1 MARHSVRGVIAVS
14 AIVALALTGCG
25 EKETGSG
32 GNGGGGGSSDELT
45 IQPLQQIDKE
55 GKPVEAKSDADP
67 ADPAGDGNAKCEG
80 VVLGFAGALT
90 GDNAALGK
98 NIRWGME
105 VAIKAHN
112 DANPDCQVEV
122 KEFDTEGAPEKAT
135 QVAPSIIGDASII
148 GLLGPAFSGETN
160 AVGGQFAEAG
170 LPALSASATNPTL
183 SQNGWKTFFRG
194 LANDAVQGPALAAYV
209 KDEMK
214 PEKVCLIKDD
224 SDYGKGFAEE
234 LKAGLGDLVTC
245 EADTKTKDKEF
256 SAIVTQVKDADVDA
270 VIYAGYYAEAAPLA
284 QQLKEGGVDA
294 TFVSG
299 DGVNDPA
306 FVDGAGSASEGAIL
320 SCPCGPAPEEF
331 AADYEEV
338 SGGTAPGVYSTEG
351 YDLATIM
358 LKAIDS
364 GVTTREAMLEF
375 VTNYEGDGLARHYK
389 WDDTGELEENNIWVY
404 EVK

>member
-1 MARHSVRGVIAVS
+1 MARHSVRGLVAMS
-14 AIVALALTGCG
+14 AIVALAVTGCG
-25 EKETGSG
+25 SKETKSEKSG
-32 GNGGGGGSSDELT
+32 ESGALS

-55 GKPVEAKSDADP
+55 GKPVDAKSDAEA
-67 ADPAGDGNAKCEG
+67 ADPAGDGKAKCDG
-80 VVLGFAGALT
+80 ISLGFAGALT

-98 NIRWGME
+98 NIRYGME

-148 GLLGPAFSGETN
+148 ALLGPAFSGETN
-160 AVGGQFAEAG
+160 AVSGQFNDAG
-170 LPALSASATNPTL
+170 LPALTASATNPNL

-214 PEKVCLIKDD
+214 AKKVCLIKDD
-224 SDYGKGFAEE
+224 SDYGKGFAAE
-234 LKAGLGDLVTC
+234 LATGLGDLVTC

-256 SAIVTQVKDADVDA
+256 SAIVTKVKEAAPDV
-270 VIYAGYYAEAAPLA
+270 VVYAGYYAEAAPLA

-306 FVDGAGSASEGAIL
+306 FVDGAGSSAKGAIL

-331 AADYEEV
+331 AAEYEKV
-338 SGGTAPGVYSTEG
+338 SGGAAPGVYSTEG

-358 LKAIDS
+358 LKGIDS
-364 GVTTREAMLEF
+364 GITTREDMLKF
-375 VTNYEGDGLARHYK
+375 VASYDGDGLARHYK
-389 WDDTGELEENNIWVY
+389 WDASGELEENNIWVY